1 MCGGQELPSLEEVLA
16 GALRNPKE
24 RQRVLRLET
33 ELQNKMFKASP
44 QCAPHATRHLFARGP
59 SPASP

>member
-1 MCGGQELPSLEEVLA
+1 MRGGQELPSLEEVLA

-44 QCAPHATRHLFARGP
+44 QCRRRSTRR
-59 SPASP
+59 